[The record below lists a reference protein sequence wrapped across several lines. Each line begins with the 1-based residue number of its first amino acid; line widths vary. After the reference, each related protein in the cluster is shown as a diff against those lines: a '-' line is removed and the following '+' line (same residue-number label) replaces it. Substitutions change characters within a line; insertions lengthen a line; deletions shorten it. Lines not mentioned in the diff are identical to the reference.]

1 MRACGRH
8 PAYLRGMMEQNKK
21 RKRIYT
27 QPLTA
32 AHIAEVAELEK
43 LCFSAPWSAQSLEL
57 LTREGIGTG
66 VVYIEEG
73 KVVAYGGMLCVVDQ
87 GQITNIAVHPDYRR
101 RGIGRAI
108 VGALL
113 KYAVDEKFEEVTLEV
128 RKSNEPAQAL
138 YRSLGFR
145 AIATRPGFYSKPTE
159 DGVIMTAYL

>member
-1 MRACGRH
+1 
-8 PAYLRGMMEQNKK
+8 MMEQNKK
-21 RKRIYT
+21 KKRLYT
-27 QPLTA
+27 QPMTA
-32 AHIAEVAELEK
+32 AHIPEVAELEK
-43 LCFSAPWSAQSLEL
+43 LCFSTPWSAQSLEL

-66 VVYIEEG
+66 VVYIEDG

-87 GQITNIAVHPDYRR
+87 GQITNVAVHPDYRR

-113 KYAVDEKFEEVTLEV
+113 KIAMDERFEEVTLEV
-128 RKSNEPAQAL
+128 RKSNEGAQAL
-138 YRSLGFR
+138 YRSMGFR

>member
-1 MRACGRH
+1 
-8 PAYLRGMMEQNKK
+8 MMEQNKK
-21 RKRIYT
+21 KKRLYT

-32 AHIAEVAELEK
+32 VHIPEVAELEK
-43 LCFSAPWSAQSLEL
+43 LCFSSPWSAQSLEL
-57 LTREGIGTG
+57 LTRDGIGMG
-66 VVYIEEG
+66 VVYVQDG

-108 VGALL
+108 TGALL
-113 KYAVDEKFEEVTLEV
+113 KHAMDEKFEEVTLEV
-128 RKSNEPAQAL
+128 RKSNEAAQAM
-138 YRSLGFR
+138 YRSMGFR

>member
-1 MRACGRH
+1 
-8 PAYLRGMMEQNKK
+8 MMEQNKK
-21 RKRIYT
+21 KKRLYT

-32 AHIAEVAELEK
+32 AHITEVAELEK
-43 LCFSAPWSAQSLEL
+43 LCFSSPWSAQSLEL
-57 LTREGIGTG
+57 LTRDGIGMG
-66 VVYIEEG
+66 VVYVQDG

-108 VGALL
+108 TGALL
-113 KYAVDEKFEEVTLEV
+113 KHAMDEKFEEVTLEV
-128 RKSNEPAQAL
+128 RKSNEAAQAM
-138 YRSLGFR
+138 YRSMGFR

>member
-1 MRACGRH
+1 
-8 PAYLRGMMEQNKK
+8 MMEQNNK

-32 AHIAEVAELEK
+32 AHIADVAELEK

-57 LTREGIGTG
+57 LTKEGIGTG
-66 VVYIEEG
+66 VVYVENG

-101 RGIGRAI
+101 HGIGRAI

-113 KYAVDEKFEEVTLEV
+113 KYAMDEKFEEVTLEV
-128 RKSNEPAQAL
+128 RKSNEAAQAL
-138 YRSLGFR
+138 YRGMGFR
-145 AIATRPGFYSKPTE
+145 AIATRPGFYSKPVE